1 MGFTCEILIFATCF
15 VGLRNGNLNPVIR
28 ILMVLS
34 VLGFAT
40 EAFNFLSLR
49 AIHLLPLNI
58 NNYTYPLLTLT
69 EFWCVVWLASYF
81 TKEKKQLL
89 IAGGVFTVLW
99 IAAKLSIEPLHLFDS
114 TTFALL
120 SLSTLV
126 FVGRSAQNLATE
138 GFKRPV
144 VRGLYWI
151 FAGFAAYALLS
162 PTITTVTNILE
173 QSLRAKMWWMNNAA
187 FALKAACI
195 CRGVFLIGQDETNAL
210 PTLQDAETKDF
221 GLLSGAMLVLFAVKY
236 FLFPATTEV
245 AEFSSM
251 VVFTAL
257 PVCGLYVSK
266 IFLAMYELVI
276 KERVKSEQEIQE
288 IEKREAI
295 KREKLEMLRRAE
307 NMNSEES
314 AEQITDSIAIIATIV
329 AEKLPEETNNKVQAQ
344 ITRIIDAC
352 LNLLHRERLN
362 QK

>member
-1 MGFTCEILIFATCF
+1 
-15 VGLRNGNLNPVIR
+15 
-28 ILMVLS
+28 
-34 VLGFAT
+34 
-40 EAFNFLSLR
+40 
-49 AIHLLPLNI
+49 
-58 NNYTYPLLTLT
+58 
-69 EFWCVVWLASYF
+69 
-81 TKEKKQLL
+81 
-89 IAGGVFTVLW
+89 
-99 IAAKLSIEPLHLFDS
+99 
-114 TTFALL
+114 
-120 SLSTLV
+120 
-126 FVGRSAQNLATE
+126 
-138 GFKRPV
+138 
-144 VRGLYWI
+144 
-151 FAGFAAYALLS
+151 
-162 PTITTVTNILE
+162 
-173 QSLRAKMWWMNNAA
+173 
-187 FALKAACI
+187 
-195 CRGVFLIGQDETNAL
+195 
-210 PTLQDAETKDF
+210 
-221 GLLSGAMLVLFAVKY
+221 
-236 FLFPATTEV
+236 
-245 AEFSSM
+245 M